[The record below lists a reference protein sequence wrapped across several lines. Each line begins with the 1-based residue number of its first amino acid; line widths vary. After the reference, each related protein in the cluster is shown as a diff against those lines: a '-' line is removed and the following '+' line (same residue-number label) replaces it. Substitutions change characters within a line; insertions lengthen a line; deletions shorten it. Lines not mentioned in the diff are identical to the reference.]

1 VHRERE
7 NPHKR
12 FVASKNRKKEEEE
25 EDAHS
30 CQPRENCTQKKK
42 EKMNKQTRRINKK
55 KISLNISWLVFFFPQ
70 LTKSRRYSTESN

>member
-1 VHRERE
+1 MHRERE

-12 FVASKNRKKEEEE
+12 FVASKNRKTEEEE

-42 EKMNKQTRRINKK
+42 KKDEQTNAQNKQK